1 MLLLEQVE
9 QVERRQQV
17 VAIPVGKPLA
27 QDAAQIGLAFPARNA
42 SRPVGGRV
50 GIIAPTQPSPHIA
63 ASNHAG
69 SYSRAYAQP
78 GMGGRLWYRACAR

>member
-1 MLLLEQVE
+1 MLLPE

-27 QDAAQIGLAFPARNA
+27 QDAAQIGLAFPADNA
-42 SRPVGGRV
+42 SRPVPRWV
-50 GIIAPTQPSPHIA
+50 GIIAPTLPLPHVA
-63 ASNHAG
+63 VSNHTD